1 MSLRCDPGFPVPD
14 AGTPGFCRQFC
25 GEEINEKVGMK
36 PQATDPVR
44 PGTPEDSVPAT
55 SSHRS
60 GDGGENRDLDSARR
74 VLELEARGLDELAA
88 GLDDSFLQALELLA
102 ALKGRAIITGM
113 GKSGHIARK
122 IAATLASTGTP
133 AQFVHPGEASHGDL
147 GMIARDDVVLALSN
161 SGNTIELTD
170 IVAYTRRFAI
180 PLIAMTSMAQS
191 SLAEAADVA
200 LILPRAPE
208 ACPMGL
214 APTTSTTMA
223 LALGDALA
231 VSLLEHKGFSPQDF
245 HVFHPG
251 GSLGNQLVRVSDI
264 MRGGDE
270 MPLCDPETAV
280 SDAILI
286 MTGGGF
292 GCVGVTGESQDLIG
306 IVTDGDLRR
315 HMDPGLLQC
324 RVKDIMTLAP
334 KSIRPQA
341 LAAEALGV
349 MNENKITSL
358 FVLDDRRPVGIIRMH
373 DCLHVG
379 IA

>member
-1 MSLRCDPGFPVPD
+1 MKPLAVKPSPNSSSDESSHLDSSVRTDAATSEAGSD
-14 AGTPGFCRQFC
+14 AG
-25 GEEINEKVGMK
+25 KV
-36 PQATDPVR
+36 D
-44 PGTPEDSVPAT
+44 T
-55 SSHRS
+55 SR
-60 GDGGENRDLDSARR
+60 GLEFGRR
-74 VLELEARGLDELAA
+74 VLQREIKGLQDLAEGLDEN
-88 GLDDSFLQALELLA
+88 FLQALDLLA
-102 ALKGRAIITGM
+102 SLKGRAIITGM
-113 GKSGHIARK
+113 GKSGHVARK

-147 GMIARDDVVLALSN
+147 GMIAREDVVLALSN
-161 SGNTIELTD
+161 SGNTTELTD
-170 IVAYTRRFAI
+170 IVEYTRRFSI
-180 PLIAMTSMAQS
+180 PLIGMTSRARS
-191 SLAEAADVA
+191 ALAEAADVA

-208 ACPMGL
+208 ACSITE

-231 VSLLEHKGFSPQDF
+231 VSLLESKGFSAQDF

-251 GSLGNQLVRVSDI
+251 GALGTKLVRVSEI
-264 MRGGDE
+264 MRGRE
-270 MPLCDPETAV
+270 ELPLCAPETSVAE
-280 SDAILI
+280 AILV

-292 GCVGVTGESQDLIG
+292 GCVGVTDGEKLTG

-324 RVKDIMTLAP
+324 KAQDVMTPDP

-349 MNENKITSL
+349 MNDNKITSL
-358 FVLDDRRPVGIIRMH
+358 FVLEDDRPVGIIRMH

-379 IA
+379 VA

>member
-1 MSLRCDPGFPVPD
+1 
-14 AGTPGFCRQFC
+14 
-25 GEEINEKVGMK
+25 MK
-36 PQATDPVR
+36 PQAADPVPLPDSFER
-44 PGTPEDSVPAT
+44 TSSEPLSSNGHLPEDETLREVDVS
-55 SSHRS
+55 R
-60 GDGGENRDLDSARR
+60 GLEFGRR
-74 VLELEARGLDELAA
+74 VLQREIDGLQELAKGLDE
-88 GLDDSFLQALELLA
+88 SFLRALELLA
-102 ALKGRAIITGM
+102 SLRGRAIITGM

-161 SGNTIELTD
+161 SGNTTELTD
-170 IVAYTRRFAI
+170 IVAYTRRYAI
-180 PLIAMTSMAQS
+180 PLIAMTSRRGS
-191 SLAEAADVA
+191 SLAEAADIA
-200 LILPRAPE
+200 LILPQAPE
-208 ACPMGL
+208 ACGITS

-231 VSLLEHKGFSPQDF
+231 VSLLECKGFSAQDF

-251 GSLGNQLVRVSDI
+251 GALGSKLMRVSEV
-264 MRGGDE
+264 MRGRDE
-270 MPLCDPETAV
+270 LPLCDPDTAV

-292 GCVGVTGESQDLIG
+292 GCVGVTDGTEKLIG

-315 HMDPGLLQC
+315 HMDPGLLQWKV
-324 RVKDIMTLAP
+324 REVMTPEP
-334 KSIRPQA
+334 KSIRAQA

-349 MNENKITSL
+349 MNDNKITSL
-358 FVLDDRRPVGIIRMH
+358 FVLEDDCPVGIIRMH

-379 IA
+379 VA

>member
-1 MSLRCDPGFPVPD
+1 
-14 AGTPGFCRQFC
+14 
-25 GEEINEKVGMK
+25 MK
-36 PQATDPVR
+36 PQAADPVSL
-44 PGTPEDSVPAT
+44 PDTLHSNSSAPVSSNSHLPEDETLSEVDV
-55 SSHRS
+55 SR
-60 GDGGENRDLDSARR
+60 GLEFGRR
-74 VLELEARGLDELAA
+74 VLQREIQGLQELAES
-88 GLDDSFLQALELLA
+88 LDQSFLQALEILSS
-102 ALKGRAIITGM
+102 LKGRAIITGM

-161 SGNTIELTD
+161 SGNTTELTD
-170 IVAYTRRFAI
+170 IVAYTRRYAI
-180 PLIAMTSMAQS
+180 PLIAMTSRTGS

-208 ACPMGL
+208 ACAITS

-231 VSLLEHKGFSPQDF
+231 VSLLECKGFSAQDF

-251 GSLGNQLVRVSDI
+251 GALGSKLVRVSEV
-264 MRGGDE
+264 MRGRDE
-270 MPLCDPETAV
+270 LPLCDPDALV
-280 SDAILI
+280 ADAILS

-292 GCVGVTGESQDLIG
+292 GCVGVTDGTEKLIG

-315 HMDPGLLQC
+315 HMDPGLLQWKV
-324 RVKDIMTLAP
+324 RDVMTPEP

-349 MNENKITSL
+349 MNDNKITSL
-358 FVLDDRRPVGIIRMH
+358 FVLEDGFPVGIIRMH

-379 IA
+379 VA